1 MKEITYMHT
10 QILAIICS
18 VFDAYSASLYLPH
31 EEEGQYALAATFSLG
46 DSDDY
51 CEAVGPDAS
60 LLGEIIRTN
69 KPIVMMNYDKNQQRL
84 GYYKDEEE
92 NGVKAFMG
100 CSVPS
105 GGVLCVDSKKLYS
118 FSDKD
123 SKILQLFADLVGKKD
138 SSDDAERALPQDPAT
153 VAEYFA
159 CLGIV
164 RSLRFQYKA
173 WSTFLQNFLRTVAH
187 AVRFEYCAFASLDPS
202 EECYVLEGENRQ
214 VLLQGRQ
221 QLVFPIQ
228 TGMVGWVFRDE
239 HQSIFSE
246 GFNNN
251 THISLFGKMPGMP
264 AYRALICIPVV
275 VNKTARGVLCL
286 AHSEGREMDESLRSF
301 LNQSVDYLS
310 LFLENLYLRSR
321 LHQLLPQAQVHDQ
334 AVYQD
339 VVHQSYSEEE

>member
-1 MKEITYMHT
+1 MKEMTYMHT

-18 VFDAYSASLYLPH
+18 VFDAYSASLYLPQ
-31 EEEGQYALAATFSLG
+31 EDGEQYALAATFSLG
-46 DSDDY
+46 DSNDY
-51 CEAVGPDAS
+51 CEFISPDMS
-60 LLGEIIRTN
+60 LSGEILRDN
-69 KPIVMMNYDKNQQRL
+69 KPIVMMNYDKNQHKL

-123 SKILQLFADLVGKKD
+123 SKILQLFADLV
-138 SSDDAERALPQDPAT
+138 SERDETEDGEIPLPQNPAT
-153 VAEYFA
+153 IADYFT
-159 CLGIV
+159 CLGII

-202 EECYVLEGENRQ
+202 EECYVLEGENKQ

-228 TGMVGWVFRDE
+228 SGMVGWVFRDE
-239 HQSIFSE
+239 HQSIFSD
-246 GFNNN
+246 GLTGN
-251 THISLFGKMPGMP
+251 THISLFGKMPDMP
-264 AYRALICIPVV
+264 PYRAIICIPVV
-275 VNKTARGVLCL
+275 VNKSARGVLCL
-286 AHSEGREMDESLRSF
+286 AHSDGREMDEALRSF
-301 LNQSVDYLS
+301 LNQCADYLS

-321 LHQLLPQAQVHDQ
+321 LHQLLPQAQVHDR
-334 AVYQD
+334 AAHHD
-339 VVHQSYSEEE
+339 ADHQPYSEDE